1 MSDITVDLHEVAKF
15 LSDLGALE
23 GTIIP
28 LAHRY
33 MRISVD
39 TMEAEV
45 GGRTP
50 VGATSN
56 LRGSIGTEIRG
67 MRLNLRGEVG
77 TSILYGEP
85 AERGRRA
92 GRQPPLDPI
101 EYWVIRKGIAPPGPE
116 SRSAA
121 YLIARA
127 IGRHGTRGA
136 HMFERGFE
144 AAEPRVLNL
153 WRGLPGKIAQELSR
167 G

>member
-1 MSDITVDLHEVAKF
+1 VSDITVDMHEVAKF

-45 GGRTP
+45 VGRTP
-50 VGATSN
+50 VGATGN

-67 MRLNLRGEVG
+67 ARLDIRGEVG
-77 TSILYGEP
+77 TAILYGEP
-85 AERGRRA
+85 AERGRRS
-92 GRQPPLDPI
+92 GRMPPVDPI
-101 EYWVIRKGIAPPGPE
+101 EYWVVRKGIAPAGPE
-116 SRSAA
+116 SRNVAW
-121 YLIARA
+121 LIARA
-127 IGRHGTRGA
+127 IGHHGTKGA

-144 AAEPRVLNL
+144 AAEPKVLSL
-153 WRGLPGKIAQELSR
+153 WRGLPDRIAQELSR